1 MLTKSEMLN
10 TLADKTGL
18 KKKEVQAVL
27 DAQNE
32 LLIKVLKKEKK
43 YKLQGLGI
51 FTIKKR
57 AARMA
62 RNPMTGEPVKVA
74 AKTVIKFRV
83 AKSLK
88 DETLGVTKKK

>member
-10 TLADKTGL
+10 QLVSKTGL
-18 KKKEVQAVL
+18 KKKEVQSVL

-32 LLIKVLKKEKK
+32 LLYKVLKKEKK

-51 FTIKKR
+51 FSVKKR

-62 RNPMTGEPVKVA
+62 RNPMTGEAVKVP
-74 AKTVIKFRV
+74 AKTVLKFRV
-83 AKSLK
+83 GKDLK
-88 DETLGVTKKK
+88 DAVLGAKK